1 MRGTDLESREA
12 SLYLLAKLCTGVL
25 NVPVTTY
32 ICLLTLKFII
42 YKWNALLRLI
52 MIMILFLFFIL
63 FTLNQVMDPSEAD
76 VFFVPASSENYTSIN
91 PEEPRL
97 GAADARYN

>member
-1 MRGTDLESREA
+1 MDAVLEAAAVPKQGNSFITFNNIVLVSVRGTDLESREA

-42 YKWNALLRLI
+42 YKWNALLRL
-52 MIMILFLFFIL
+52 
-63 FTLNQVMDPSEAD
+63 
-76 VFFVPASSENYTSIN
+76 
-91 PEEPRL
+91 
-97 GAADARYN
+97 